1 MKALRVA
8 IACGGTGGHLFPGIA
23 IAQTL
28 HQRGHEVML
37 LVSAKQIDAV
47 ALKDYPEFRAE
58 VIPGMGWTGIN
69 PQAIRFLYKILQ
81 ARGVCRGLFKSFK
94 PDAVLGM
101 GGFTSAVPLL
111 VGRRMKKATYLHE
124 SNAIPGRVTKLLAK
138 QVSRVF
144 LGFDACDSYLETGN
158 TVVTGTPLRKDLI
171 KIPRD
176 EAIAQ
181 LGLNPYLKT
190 ILVMGGSQGAR
201 GVNEMVL
208 KSIPLWEREKDQ
220 WQFIH
225 LTGEMDATIVDI
237 NYRRCRLNAYVKAFS
252 TNMGLLLSASDLVIS
267 RSGASSLTEISAF
280 GLPSI
285 LIPFPAAIDD
295 HQTLNA
301 RVFSMVGAAYLEP
314 QSKLTPQGLDQKV
327 SEILHQSEHLESM
340 KVAAHSLFVPD
351 AAERIALEIER
362 GVA

>member
-1 MKALRVA
+1 MSSLRIA

-23 IAQTL
+23 VAQAL
-28 HQRGHEVML
+28 HERGHEVML

-47 ALKDYPEFRAE
+47 ALKDYPNFRAE
-58 VIPGMGWTGIN
+58 VVPGMGWTGIN
-69 PQAIRFLYKILQ
+69 PQALRFFFKVLQ
-81 ARGVCRGLFKSFK
+81 ARTVCRGLFKSFK
-94 PDAVLGM
+94 PHAVLGM

-111 VGRRMKKATYLHE
+111 VGRRMKAATYLHE
-124 SNAIPGRVTKLLAK
+124 SNAIPGRVTKILAK

-144 LGFDACDSYLETGN
+144 LGFDACTSHLIGAN
-158 TVVTGTPLRKDLI
+158 TVVTGTPLRKDLVRI
-171 KIPRD
+171 SRD

-181 LGLNPYLKT
+181 LGLHPRLKT

-201 GVNEMVL
+201 GVNELVL
-208 KSIPLWEREKDQ
+208 KSLPLWEREKDQ

-237 NYRRCRLNAYVKAFS
+237 NYRRSRLNAYVKAFS
-252 TNMGLLLSASDLVIS
+252 ANMGQLLSASDLVIS

-301 RVFSMVGAAYLEP
+301 RVFSNVGAAYLEP
-314 QSKLTPQGLDQKV
+314 QHKLTPEILDLKV
-327 SEILHQSEHLESM
+327 SEIFNQAGRWDVM
-340 KVAAHSLFVPD
+340 KAASLNLFKSD
-351 AAERIALEIER
+351 ASERIAIEIEK
-362 GVA
+362 GAA

>member
-1 MKALRVA
+1 MKTLRVA

-58 VIPGMGWTGIN
+58 VIPGMGWSGIN
-69 PQAIRFLYKILQ
+69 PQAIRFLFKIFQ
-81 ARGVCRGLFKSFK
+81 ARSVCRGLFKTFK

-176 EAIAQ
+176 EALAQ
-181 LGLNPYLKT
+181 LGLNPHLKT

-237 NYRRCRLNAYVKAFS
+237 NYRRCRLNAYVRAFS
-252 TNMGLLLSASDLVIS
+252 MNMGLLLSASDLVIS

-285 LIPFPAAIDD
+285 LVPFPAAIDD

-327 SEILHQSEHLESM
+327 SEILHQSDRLESM
-340 KVAAHSLFVPD
+340 KIASCSLFTPD
-351 AAERIALEIER
+351 AAERIVVEIER
-362 GVA
+362 GTA

>member
-1 MKALRVA
+1 MKPLRIA

-23 IAQTL
+23 IAQAL
-28 HQRGHEVML
+28 HQRGHEVLL

-58 VIPGMGWTGIN
+58 VVPGMGWTGIS
-69 PQAIRFLYKILQ
+69 PQAIRFLYKVLQ
-81 ARGVCRGLFKSFK
+81 ARTVCRRLFKSFK

-111 VGRRMKKATYLHE
+111 VGRRMKAATYLHE
-124 SNAIPGRVTKLLAK
+124 SNAIPGRVTKLLAN
-138 QVSRVF
+138 QVSQVF
-144 LGFDACDSYLETGN
+144 LGFGACEFYLAGAN
-158 TVVTGTPLRKDLI
+158 TVITGTPLRKDLI
-171 KIPRD
+171 RINRE
-176 EAIAQ
+176 EALLQ
-181 LGLNPYLKT
+181 LGLDPRLKT

-252 TNMGLLLSASDLVIS
+252 ANMGLLLSASDLVIS

-301 RVFSMVGAAYLEP
+301 RVFSVVGAAYLEP

-327 SEILHQSEHLESM
+327 SEILHQGEHLESM
-340 KVAAHSLFVPD
+340 RVAAHSLFTSD
-351 AAERIALEIER
+351 AAERIALEIEKGAR
-362 GVA
+362 